1 MDRAYELARFPFFES
16 DYRLADADGR
26 MVDHLLVDGVVY
38 SYWVD
43 HAAKLVMIA
52 EIESAE

>member
-26 MVDHLLVDGVVY
+26 MVDHLLVDGIVY

-43 HAAKLVMIA
+43 HASKLVMIV